1 MELELASDVRGVAKQ
16 GRRERREE
24 NWCNRWVGKHFGM
37 GTAKER
43 RRMGGEKNGKESASH
58 RKRNGKRRE
67 DGDGGDICQSGVK
80 EDSRLE
86 NKVRSDSNS
95 GQG

>member
-1 MELELASDVRGVAKQ
+1 MELELASDEGGVARQ

-43 RRMGGEKNGKESASH
+43 RMGGEKNGKESASH
-58 RKRNGKRRE
+58 RKRNGKRRME
-67 DGDGGDICQSGVK
+67 EKGGDGGDICQSGE
-80 EDSRLE
+80 EDDGDS
-86 NKVRSDSNS
+86 KTRSA
-95 GQG
+95 